1 VSELERLEQA
11 AAACLF
17 PAFPGTTAPDWI
29 LRWIEH
35 GIGGVVL
42 FAGNVE
48 SPGQVAPFTQ
58 ALRSER
64 ADLLVAIDEE
74 GGDVTR
80 LEAQTGSSY
89 PGNWALGVVDDV
101 RLTEEIAA
109 SIASELASVGINF
122 DFAPVADVNVRPDNP
137 VIGIRAFGTEPT
149 LVSRHVAAFVTGL
162 QRQRVAACAKHF
174 PGHGDTSEDS
184 HLELP
189 VVHGD
194 VRPALEPFR
203 AAIAAD
209 VRAIMTAHVIAPA
222 LSDEQATLSREVLT
236 ELLRDELGFEGVAIT
251 DALEMRAVSE
261 TVGVEAGA
269 VRALAAGADALC
281 LGAEIDDGFVAR
293 VHSAVVGAV
302 RAGELAEDRLQEAA
316 DRVRELAEWSR
327 APSAGAVRRELGTEA
342 AARALRVEGKGRLS
356 APPLVVEL
364 RPPASIAAG
373 EPQHGLGDLLQA
385 DSVALAEGE
394 PLPEPSGRPVVVVV
408 RDAHR
413 HEWQRDAVE
422 RLTPSVVVETGVPL
436 WRPDGVPWIATY
448 GNGRANLEAAAAAL
462 APLAD
467 DEHQARRLRVD
478 VA

>member
-1 VSELERLEQA
+1 LSELERA

-17 PAFPGTTAPDWI
+17 PAFPDTTAPDWI
-29 LRWIEH
+29 LRWAER

-42 FAGNVE
+42 FARNVE
-48 SPGQVAPFTQ
+48 SPDQVAFLTR
-58 ALRSER
+58 ALRAER
-64 ADLLVAIDEE
+64 GDLLVAIDEE
-74 GGDVTR
+74 GGEVTR
-80 LEAQTGSSY
+80 LEARSGSSY
-89 PGNWALGVVDDV
+89 PGNWALGIVDDP
-101 RLTEEIAA
+101 RLTEEVAA
-109 SIASELASVGINF
+109 SIASELAAVGINF
-122 DFAPVADVNVRPDNP
+122 DFAPVADVNSNPDNP
-137 VIGIRAFGTEPT
+137 VIGIRAFGTEPA
-149 LVSRHVAAFVTGL
+149 LVSRHVVAFVTGL

-174 PGHGDTSEDS
+174 PGHGDTSQDS

-203 AAIAAD
+203 AAIAAG
-209 VRAIMTAHVIAPA
+209 VRTIMTAHLVAPA
-222 LSDEQATLSREVLT
+222 LSQEQATLSREILT
-236 ELLRDELGFEGVAIT
+236 ELLRDELGFTGVAIT

-281 LGAEIDDGFVAR
+281 LGAEIDDAFVER
-293 VHSAVVGAV
+293 VHSAIVGAV
-302 RAGELAEDRLQEAA
+302 RDGALPEDRLHEAA
-316 DRVRELAEWSR
+316 GRVRELAEWST
-327 APSAGAVRRELGTEA
+327 APNAGAVRRELGAEA
-342 AARALRVEGKGRLS
+342 ASRALRVEGEVRIS

-373 EPQHGLGDLLQA
+373 EPQHGLGGVLQA
-385 DSVALAEGE
+385 EGVVVAEGE
-394 PLPEPSGRPVVVVV
+394 SLPEANGRPLVVVV

-413 HEWQRDAVE
+413 HEWQRDAVA

-436 WRPDGVPWIATY
+436 WRPDDVPWIATY
-448 GNGRANLEAAAAAL
+448 GNGRANLEAAAAVL
-462 APLAD
+462 SPLAH

>member
-1 VSELERLEQA
+1 LTELERA

-29 LRWIEH
+29 LRWGER

-42 FAGNVE
+42 FARNVE
-48 SPGQVAPFTQ
+48 SPGQLASLTR
-58 ALRSER
+58 ALRAER
-64 ADLLVAIDEE
+64 GDLLVAIDEE

-80 LEAQTGSSY
+80 LEAQSGSSY
-89 PGNWALGVVDDV
+89 PGNWALGIVDDP
-101 RLTEEIAA
+101 RLTEEVAA

-122 DFAPVADVNVRPDNP
+122 DFAPVADVNSNPDNP
-137 VIGIRAFGTEPT
+137 VIGIRAFGTEPA
-149 LVSRHVAAFVTGL
+149 LVSRHVAAFVIGL

-174 PGHGDTSEDS
+174 PGHGDTSQDS

-194 VRPALEPFR
+194 VLLALEPFR
-203 AAIAAD
+203 AAVAAG
-209 VRAIMTAHVIAPA
+209 VRAIMTAHLVAPA
-222 LSDEQATLSREVLT
+222 LSEEQATLSREILT
-236 ELLRDELGFEGVAIT
+236 ELLRGELGFEGVAIT

-281 LGAEIDDGFVAR
+281 LGAEIDDAFVAR
-293 VHSAVVGAV
+293 VHSAIVGAV
-302 RAGELAEDRLQEAA
+302 RAGELAEARLHEAA
-316 DRVRELAEWSR
+316 GRVHELAGWSR
-327 APSAGAVRRELGTEA
+327 ASSAGAVRRELGSGA
-342 AARALRVEGKGRLS
+342 ASRALRVEGEARLS
-356 APPLVVEL
+356 APPLVLEL

-373 EPQHGLGDLLQA
+373 EPQHGLGGVLQA
-385 DSVALAEGE
+385 ESVVVAEGE
-394 PLPEPSGRPVVVVV
+394 SLPDPNGRPLVAVV

-462 APLAD
+462 APLTD